1 MSSIFFLKK
10 KTEQYLK
17 DSYALHP
24 LPSTAS
30 ALGDV
35 VAAAQPDAAQT
46 WYQHAL
52 ALCPES
58 AVVRTKIK

>member
-1 MSSIFFLKK
+1 
-10 KTEQYLK
+10 
-17 DSYALHP
+17 LHP

-58 AVVRTKIK
+58 AVVRAKIK